1 MKMNS
6 PTIAGTSG
14 ANSTNS
20 VMDALAATSS
30 FGFCPCPL
38 TKSNHSDY
46 DELSADFFSHGVSR
60 WLQSKTEE
68 EEPVV
73 IWQVVLVSV
82 TIAVMFYLMM
92 FDIIYPDWVML
103 GGLIVFMITE
113 IVTIKEGLQGFS
125 NEGILTVLA
134 LFVVADGISR
144 TGALDYYMGK
154 ILGRPTTIVGAQLRL
169 CVPIV
174 IISAFFNNTPIVAI
188 MIPVTLRWSKMIG
201 CPKQQLLMPMSYATI
216 LGGTCTLVGTSTNL
230 VVAGLL
236 EDKYPKEPA
245 GQIQLF
251 DIAVYGV
258 PNAIIGLI
266 YILCCGPFILPGGRN
281 KISGGQVKLTTGEY
295 DDLLIGA
302 RVPSWSP
309 AAGRTVKR
317 SGLNNSAGIYLVN
330 VRRATTGNIHRAVSP
345 DFVVSVGD
353 ELYFTG
359 SVEDFS
365 AFCQSHG
372 LEILTTEN
380 FDVTTTVIPDIG
392 TADASAEQMT
402 CTANT
407 TLDVCVERLQILN
420 RIADQIDGRMPV
432 DPGPRPTRVIVT
444 RDAFHTDRIILVA
457 VDCADRA
464 GLLSDISDALFQR
477 AGLQIKHSEANVVEG
492 RSLSVWRCEHMQ
504 PTTSRALTSDALS
517 DPNNTATLDMV
528 WSVVSQVLPDVVGTD
543 STTGATATSVTKTSG
558 LQVVRAIVTKNSELI
573 GKKPVEVHF
582 SSSSMYK
589 AAIVAYQK
597 SSGKNAG
604 LDAPFEAGDL
614 LVLATNED
622 SPLLSVPP
630 PGFYDVKKES
640 KSTSSVQRS
649 TLGKGLSSLVLGG
662 SGGVA
667 SDQSSNPNHDES
679 NNGSDDKAAADIEEN
694 ETTTEV
700 WNNLRVLFDSNQSTS
715 GASSEVPKG
724 EFLTAFTI
732 PPKSVMIGKTL
743 SAMGYSKLPGVVLV
757 SCERPVNTDHTKQDA
772 MSTHS
777 KVSLQMDVT
786 TKTRYMPIS
795 PDVEVLQV
803 GDVLWFSGSAEAI
816 SDLQR
821 INGLAFYQE
830 SATSVLQDRRLI
842 QAVVARGSPLVGRT
856 VIDVDF
862 RTTYGGAVLAIQ
874 RGSERVHEH
883 PGSVKLQT
891 GDVLLIEA
899 DTSFVKANARN
910 YKIFA
915 LVSEVKDSS
924 PPRPQMFFICLI
936 LIGVAFGVSA
946 VDLQS
951 LFVLTSIVGIIM
963 ATLGV
968 LTQQEARDAIQW
980 DLFIVVASAFGVSA
994 AMTNSGVAEGLAKFL
1009 VRIGNGLGIG
1019 GKCLVCMCATFCI
1032 GAFNA
1037 PLVTDTRFPN
1047 IYQQ

>member
-1 MKMNS
+1 
-6 PTIAGTSG
+6 
-14 ANSTNS
+14 
-20 VMDALAATSS
+20 
-30 FGFCPCPL
+30 
-38 TKSNHSDY
+38 
-46 DELSADFFSHGVSR
+46 
-60 WLQSKTEE
+60 
-68 EEPVV
+68 
-73 IWQVVLVSV
+73 
-82 TIAVMFYLMM
+82 
-92 FDIIYPDWVML
+92 
-103 GGLIVFMITE
+103 
-113 IVTIKEGLQGFS
+113 
-125 NEGILTVLA
+125 
-134 LFVVADGISR
+134 
-144 TGALDYYMGK
+144 
-154 ILGRPTTIVGAQLRL
+154 
-169 CVPIV
+169 
-174 IISAFFNNTPIVAI
+174 
-188 MIPVTLRWSKMIG
+188 
-201 CPKQQLLMPMSYATI
+201 
-216 LGGTCTLVGTSTNL
+216 
-230 VVAGLL
+230 
-236 EDKYPKEPA
+236 
-245 GQIQLF
+245 
-251 DIAVYGV
+251 
-258 PNAIIGLI
+258 
-266 YILCCGPFILPGGRN
+266 
-281 KISGGQVKLTTGEY
+281 
-295 DDLLIGA
+295 
-302 RVPSWSP
+302 
-309 AAGRTVKR
+309 
-317 SGLNNSAGIYLVN
+317 
-330 VRRATTGNIHRAVSP
+330 
-345 DFVVSVGD
+345 
-353 ELYFTG
+353 
-359 SVEDFS
+359 
-365 AFCQSHG
+365 
-372 LEILTTEN
+372 
-380 FDVTTTVIPDIG
+380 
-392 TADASAEQMT
+392 
-402 CTANT
+402 
-407 TLDVCVERLQILN
+407 
-420 RIADQIDGRMPV
+420 
-432 DPGPRPTRVIVT
+432 
-444 RDAFHTDRIILVA
+444 
-457 VDCADRA
+457 
-464 GLLSDISDALFQR
+464 
-477 AGLQIKHSEANVVEG
+477 
-492 RSLSVWRCEHMQ
+492 
-504 PTTSRALTSDALS
+504 
-517 DPNNTATLDMV
+517 
-528 WSVVSQVLPDVVGTD
+528 
-543 STTGATATSVTKTSG
+543 
-558 LQVVRAIVTKNSELI
+558 
-573 GKKPVEVHF
+573 
-582 SSSSMYK
+582 
-589 AAIVAYQK
+589 
-597 SSGKNAG
+597 
-604 LDAPFEAGDL
+604 
-614 LVLATNED
+614 
-622 SPLLSVPP
+622 
-630 PGFYDVKKES
+630 
-640 KSTSSVQRS
+640 
-649 TLGKGLSSLVLGG
+649 
-662 SGGVA
+662 
-667 SDQSSNPNHDES
+667 
-679 NNGSDDKAAADIEEN
+679 
-694 ETTTEV
+694 
-700 WNNLRVLFDSNQSTS
+700 
-715 GASSEVPKG
+715 
-724 EFLTAFTI
+724 
-732 PPKSVMIGKTL
+732 MIGKTL